1 MRSTNRNRTGRPR
14 TSPRCRTSR
23 EGLRAPVLGVQLGLE
38 ALHNELRGLPA
49 PAGATTDLAAVR
61 ERRAA
66 IHAEIGRLEKALEEA
81 AAVLDELAGKP
92 QRVAS

>member
-1 MRSTNRNRTGRPR
+1 
-14 TSPRCRTSR
+14 
-23 EGLRAPVLGVQLGLE
+23 
-38 ALHNELRGLPA
+38 
-49 PAGATTDLAAVR
+49 VR